1 MSPLY
6 RSVLPLLLCLCTT
19 PFTALAADSPNTHP
33 PANPKVRAIL
43 ADLGKVQSVG
53 QTSLSPDGKR
63 LAWTERG
70 HSGPGRIMVSEARG
84 EGAEQLDIG
93 KDCTASDPQW
103 SPDSRALL
111 FAGDCGQDGQT
122 DLFVT
127 TLKGQPQQITHLK
140 GFVEHPAWSPDGER
154 IAFLY
159 VPGAT
164 RPAGALAAMKPPSG
178 VIGVE
183 GLEIQRIG
191 VIETA
196 SSTFRQV
203 SPEKLHVFEYDWA
216 PDGQHL
222 AYVAAPP
229 PGENNWWKAQLYT
242 QSLKDADAKSILD
255 PAHAD
260 GSLHGLQIAVPRWS

>member
-1 MSPLY
+1 MSSLY
-6 RSVLPLLLCLCTT
+6 RRVLPLLLCLCTT
-19 PFTALAADSPNTHP
+19 LFTALAAPLTAPTTDSPNTHP

-53 QTSLSPDGKR
+53 QTSLSPDGKH

-70 HSGPGRIMVSEARG
+70 HNGPGRIMVSDARG

-154 IAFLY
+154 IGFLY

-183 GLEIQRIG
+183 GLEIQRIAA
-191 VIETA
+191 V
-196 SSTFRQV
+196 SSRGGEVELLT
-203 SPEKLHVFEYDWA
+203 PEKLHVYEFDWS
-216 PDGQHL
+216 PDSKKL
-222 AYVAAPP
+222 AYIAAPP
-229 PGENNWWKAQLYT
+229 PGENNWWVARL
-242 QSLKDADAKSILD
+242 
-255 PAHAD
+255 
-260 GSLHGLQIAVPRWS
+260 